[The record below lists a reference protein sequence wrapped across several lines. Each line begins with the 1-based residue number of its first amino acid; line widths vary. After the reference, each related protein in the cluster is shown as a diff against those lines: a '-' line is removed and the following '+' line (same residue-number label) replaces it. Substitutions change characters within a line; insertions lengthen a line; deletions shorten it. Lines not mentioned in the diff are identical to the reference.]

1 MGSYLSYEEYKA
13 YGLDAMEEGE
23 FNALSTFASRIID
36 AYTFNA
42 IERYDLMNQPYYAS
56 KVKDAMAYQIFFM
69 GKIGEDNALGT
80 GAGEGAAKVGE
91 SETIGSYSHS
101 ISYGSDSGS
110 GKSASRQVFV
120 GTMQVAPLAVSTL
133 APVQALGRKLGC

>member
-23 FNALSTFASRIID
+23 FNALSTYASRIID

-42 IERYDLMNQPYYAS
+42 IERYDLMTSPHYAS
-56 KVKDAMAYQIFFM
+56 KVKDAMAYQIAFM

-80 GAGEGAAKVGE
+80 GAGEGAAKASE

-101 ISYGSDSGS
+101 VTYGSGS

-133 APVQALGRKLGC
+133 APIQALGRKLGC

>member
-1 MGSYLSYEEYKA
+1 MGNYLSYEEYKA
-13 YGLDAMEEGE
+13 YGLDDMEEGE
-23 FNALSTFASRIID
+23 FNALSTYASRIID

-42 IERYDLMNQPYYAS
+42 IERYDLMNDPYYAS
-56 KVKDAMAYQIFFM
+56 KVKDAVAYQVYFM
-69 GKIGEDNALGT
+69 GKIGQDNALGT

-101 ISYGSDSGS
+101 ITYGSGS

-133 APVQALGRKLGC
+133 APVQAMGRKIGC

>member
-13 YGLDAMEEGE
+13 YGLDSMEEGE
-23 FNALSTFASRIID
+23 FNALSTYASRIID

-56 KVKDAMAYQIFFM
+56 KVKDAMAYQIAFM

-80 GAGEGAAKVGE
+80 GAGEGAAKASE

-101 ISYGSDSGS
+101 VTYGSGS
-110 GKSASRQVFV
+110 GKSASRQIFV

-133 APVQALGRKLGC
+133 ASIQALGRKIGC